1 MKPSIAVVLV
11 LVVASCDRGV
21 ALESATA
28 SCAGQKMAVVTSA
41 DDRTTDVYVRF
52 QGGEA
57 ALLGFVRPGADTSFF
72 LEDSVT
78 SVFAFPVAG
87 DKAGEAKAPI
97 SVRYR
102 CMN

>member
-21 ALESATA
+21 ALESAAA
-28 SCAGQKMAVVTSA
+28 SCEGQKMAMVSST

-52 QGGEA
+52 QGGDA
-57 ALLGFVRPGADTSFF
+57 ALLGYVRPGRDTSF
-72 LEDSVT
+72 LLADSVT

-87 DKAGEAKAPI
+87 AKAGEAKAPI